1 MVPRFLN
8 DRLSLEQLQNPDS
21 PGVKPAGRRLVMAL
35 GLVLKPFTAGTGRLL
50 I

>member
-1 MVPRFLN
+1 MELRFVN
-8 DRLSLEQLQNPDS
+8 DRLSLEQLRNPVS

-35 GLVLKPFTAGTGRLL
+35 DSFSNRTTAGTGRLM